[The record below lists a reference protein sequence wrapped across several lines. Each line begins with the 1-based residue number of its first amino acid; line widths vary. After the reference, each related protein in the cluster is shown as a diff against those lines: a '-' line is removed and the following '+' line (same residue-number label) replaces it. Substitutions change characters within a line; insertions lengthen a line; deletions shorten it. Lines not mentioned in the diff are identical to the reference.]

1 MKIIEAVLQIETL
14 DAKATLFVRQPWT
27 PESEAA
33 LAVEGSPE
41 EERIRGEGMSYF
53 LEVTV
58 AKDFLIG
65 LKDTRRK
72 APHAGQL
79 CKRLIE
85 YAANG

>member
-1 MKIIEAVLQIETL
+1 MKIIEAVRQIETL
-14 DAKATLFVRQPWT
+14 DTKATLFVRQPWT
-27 PESEAA
+27 TESEAA
-33 LAVEGSPE
+33 LAVEGTVE

-58 AKDFLIG
+58 ARDFLIG

-72 APHAGQL
+72 APRAGQL
-79 CKRLIE
+79 CKWLIE